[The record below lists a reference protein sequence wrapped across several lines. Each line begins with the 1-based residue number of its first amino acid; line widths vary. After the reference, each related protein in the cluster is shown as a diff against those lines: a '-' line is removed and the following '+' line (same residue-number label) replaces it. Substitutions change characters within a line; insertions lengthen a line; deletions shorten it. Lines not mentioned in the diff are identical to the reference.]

1 MTTTIVN
8 AAPLVNRLGTQDLST
23 RTLVPEAEVLP
34 THLPKSYFYAKEGPT
49 TPELTVGASR
59 SLLYGEDSFD
69 VRKPWANHA
78 TVLSNLIN
86 AQGNAQMTQRIK
98 PTDATGPAKLRLYV
112 DVLPESIPLYQRGTD
127 GSIMLDGA
135 NAPIPVSGNTTVS
148 GFKVKW
154 VVESIPEAGEPF
166 EFGSGAQKPG
176 DQTSADTL
184 TQSIRY
190 PVMDLEVSHFG
201 SYGNDIGLR
210 MWAPSTKSSS
220 PLDDRLLATD
230 KVYPFRMACV
240 RRPEPIK
247 SARVVETLRAE
258 QFVNVC
264 FKPGTIDDNTDA
276 MVYVGDV
283 FIQAYQDLSTPG
295 YAKQYGP
302 FGRMKTY
309 DANVATLLSMFYTA
323 ELPLVDTFSDFKSV
337 PNETYLFNMISGT
350 TSGGVPYHSFQVIT
364 GTGNSVRLSETS
376 NLFAT
381 GGSDGTMNDT
391 AFAESVSAEVA
402 EYANPNSFL
411 QDTAKYPESII
422 YDSGFPITTKYDL
435 CKFLS
440 IRKDTAV
447 ILSTHDVNGPE
458 LSSSQESSLAI
469 ALRTRLQ
476 MYPESDFFG
485 THVMRGMIMGRSGKL
500 LNSQFG
506 KKLPLSFELAVKAA
520 KYMGAGNGVWKSGF
534 SFDQAPNNAIE
545 MFSEV
550 NVTFTPATVR
560 NKDWAVGLNW
570 VDSYDRKTLY
580 FPALKTVYDND
591 TSVLNSFFT
600 MMACIELQKVGE
612 RTHRRFSGVSS
623 LSNAQLIERVN
634 TFVKENTNSRFD
646 GRFVIEPDA
655 YFTAADVARGY
666 SWTLPIKIYAPN
678 MKTVMTLSVQSFRLE
693 DI

>member
-1 MTTTIVN
+1 M
-8 AAPLVNRLGTQDLST
+8 
-23 RTLVPEAEVLP
+23 
-34 THLPKSYFYAKEGPT
+34 
-49 TPELTVGASR
+49 
-59 SLLYGEDSFD
+59 
-69 VRKPWANHA
+69 
-78 TVLSNLIN
+78 
-86 AQGNAQMTQRIK
+86 
-98 PTDATGPAKLRLYV
+98 
-112 DVLPESIPLYQRGTD
+112 
-127 GSIMLDGA
+127 
-135 NAPIPVSGNTTVS
+135 
-148 GFKVKW
+148 
-154 VVESIPEAGEPF
+154 
-166 EFGSGAQKPG
+166 
-176 DQTSADTL
+176 
-184 TQSIRY
+184 
-190 PVMDLEVSHFG
+190 
-201 SYGNDIGLR
+201 
-210 MWAPSTKSSS
+210 
-220 PLDDRLLATD
+220 
-230 KVYPFRMACV
+230 
-240 RRPEPIK
+240 
-247 SARVVETLRAE
+247 
-258 QFVNVC
+258 
-264 FKPGTIDDNTDA
+264 
-276 MVYVGDV
+276 
-283 FIQAYQDLSTPG
+283 
-295 YAKQYGP
+295 
-302 FGRMKTY
+302 
-309 DANVATLLSMFYTA
+309 
-323 ELPLVDTFSDFKSV
+323 
-337 PNETYLFNMISGT
+337 
-350 TSGGVPYHSFQVIT
+350 
-364 GTGNSVRLSETS
+364 
-376 NLFAT
+376 
-381 GGSDGTMNDT
+381 
-391 AFAESVSAEVA
+391 
-402 EYANPNSFL
+402 
-411 QDTAKYPESII
+411 
-422 YDSGFPITTKYDL
+422 
-435 CKFLS
+435 
-440 IRKDTAV
+440 
-447 ILSTHDVNGPE
+447 
-458 LSSSQESSLAI
+458 SSSQESSLAI